1 MTESIDQDAA
11 HRFFAASFFNRA
23 WELLDKGD
31 RTSAEAETM
40 IDLAHASRL
49 HWRHRDDR
57 SPVTE
62 SVSAW
67 QLSRA
72 YSVADRPHEALR
84 HGTEALDIAVEGKA
98 GAFYAAYGHEAVAR
112 AAVALG
118 DGDTSEM
125 HLVAARDLLSAIDS
139 PDEREAL
146 AADLD
151 SIVSR

>member
-1 MTESIDQDAA
+1 MTESIDQKAA
-11 HRFFAASFFNRA
+11 HRFFAATFFNRA

-57 SPVTE
+57 SPGTE

-67 QLSRA
+67 QLSRV
-72 YSVADRPHEALR
+72 YSVVDMPHEALR
-84 HGTEALDIAVEGKA
+84 HGTEALDIAVEGNA
-98 GAFYAAYGHEAVAR
+98 GAFHTAYGHEAVAR

-118 DGDTSEM
+118 DVETAEM
-125 HLVAARDLLSAIDS
+125 HLGAARGLLGAIDGT
-139 PDEREAL
+139 DEREAL
-146 AADLD
+146 TSDLD
-151 SIVSR
+151 SIAPS